1 MLRTKVL
8 NKIEKLYSYAPN
20 TCKNIE
26 ISIYNWALKYA
37 SKCNIDK
44 DWDNFLFKHVYVTRS
59 MFVIKNI
66 ELFPNIINEIIE
78 QKESRKIG
86 TIDFHEYRTNTKQS
100 DDTNK
105 SQTNQTDNQEESGL
119 FQCRKC
125 KSRNTTYYSLQTR
138 SADEPMT
145 NFITCKNC
153 GNRWKN

>member
-1 MLRTKVL
+1 MLRAKVL
-8 NKIEKLYSYAPN
+8 NQIEELYSYAPN

-26 ISIYNWALKYA
+26 ISIYNWALNYA
-37 SKCNIDK
+37 SKRNIDK

-59 MFVIKNI
+59 MFVIKNM
-66 ELFPNIINEIIE
+66 ELFPHVIDTIVE

-86 TIDFHEYRTNTKQS
+86 TLDFYEYQTNTKQPQENQS
-100 DDTNK
+100 DKET
-105 SQTNQTDNQEESGL
+105 NQEESGL